1 MSYVITM
8 RTTSGVTSEG
18 RVCEEEFAPGD
29 YPDAVA
35 FPGPGILLGGVW
47 PAMTPGLHGV
57 SRVALKF

>member
-1 MSYVITM
+1 M

-47 PAMTPGLHGV
+47 PAVTPGLHGV